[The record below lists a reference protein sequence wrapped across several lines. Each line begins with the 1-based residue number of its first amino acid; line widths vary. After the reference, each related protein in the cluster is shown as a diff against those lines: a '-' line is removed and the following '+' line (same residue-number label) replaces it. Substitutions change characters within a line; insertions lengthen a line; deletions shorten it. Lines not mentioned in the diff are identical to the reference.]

1 MESCAATP
9 TITKSSP
16 CSAFSSATAGASL
29 RQAGH
34 HGAQNHSST
43 SLPTAAASSKGC
55 PSTWLVS
62 SRRIS
67 GRVSAAEA
75 LSSADDPSV
84 AEAFAPPSAAAGS
97 TLSAA
102 DTGST
107 LSAADAGSTLSAA
120 DADSTLS
127 TAAALEG
134 SYVSAVSVG
143 DAVED
148 MSSLAPQPT
157 STTRLT
163 AHAATACRADGVTV
177 RMLPLRPRGLGRDR
191 GYIRHGEHPGVDHNG
206 VGHGTSDTRRV
217 RNPGAGAVLRRSV
230 PVWTDDRPGA
240 NG

>member
-102 DTGST
+102 D
-107 LSAADAGSTLSAA
+107 AGSTLSAA

-127 TAAALEG
+127 AAAALEG
-134 SYVSAVSVG
+134 SYVSATSVG

-148 MSSLAPQPT
+148 ASSLAPQPT

-217 RNPGAGAVLRRSV
+217 RNPGAGAVLRRSA

>member
-55 PSTWLVS
+55 PSTWVVS

-102 DTGST
+102 DV
-107 LSAADAGSTLSAA
+107 GSTLSAA

-127 TAAALEG
+127 AAAALEG
-134 SYVSAVSVG
+134 SNVSATSVG

-148 MSSLAPQPT
+148 ASSLAPQPT